1 MIDRR
6 PRSSYEIEW
15 LPYTKATAR
24 SAVRTAIGQ
33 ALSSRYEVPQDLPH
47 ELLTLLMQVNHC
59 MKTISSKHPIRG
71 TVSKI

>member
-1 MIDRR
+1 MTDRR

-24 SAVRTAIGQ
+24 CAVRTAIGQ

-47 ELLTLLMQVNHC
+47 ELLTLLMQVNA
-59 MKTISSKHPIRG
+59 PPEE
-71 TVSKI
+71 